1 MAETAAA
8 IDGELEKLI
17 PTEVGPLANLMASLR
32 YSAIGGGKRLR
43 PFLTLQT
50 SLLFSVPKS
59 QALCVA
65 TAIELVH
72 CYSLVHDDLPAM
84 DNDDLRR
91 GKPTNHKVFGDGLAI
106 LAGDGLLTLAFATL
120 NGADSGIN
128 SGVRSQLTL
137 ELAKAAGINGMI
149 GGQAIDLQ
157 SPDQTM
163 GPSDIRHLQELKTG
177 ALICFAVDAGAIL
190 GSATRDERD
199 ALRGYASSLGSA
211 FQIVDDL
218 LDMEG
223 NSNEVG
229 KKLRKDTAA
238 GKATLVSSLGI
249 DEARREAQKMTMQ
262 AQRYLE
268 CFGGRAELLREVTQ
282 FLFVRNH

>member
-17 PTEVGPLANLMASLR
+17 PSEAGPLANLMASLR

-50 SLLFSVPKS
+50 SRLFSVPKS

-120 NGADSGIN
+120 NVADSEISAN
-128 SGVRSQLTL
+128 LRSQLTL
-137 ELAKAAGINGMI
+137 ELANAAGINGMV

-157 SPDQTM
+157 APYQTM

-199 ALRGYASSLGSA
+199 ALKGYASSLGSA

-238 GKATLVSSLGI
+238 GKASLVSSLGI
-249 DEARREAQKMTMQ
+249 DEARREDQKMTMQ
-262 AQRYLE
+262 PQRYLE

>member
-8 IDGELEKLI
+8 IDEELEKLI
-17 PTEVGPLANLMASLR
+17 PSEAGPLANLMASLR

-50 SLLFSVPKS
+50 SRLFSVPKS

-120 NGADSGIN
+120 NVADSEISSN
-128 SGVRSQLTL
+128 LRSQLTL
-137 ELAKAAGINGMI
+137 ELANAAGVNGMI
-149 GGQAIDLQ
+149 GGQAIDLEA
-157 SPDQTM
+157 PHQTM
-163 GPSDIRHLQELKTG
+163 DPSDIRHLQKLKTG

-190 GSATRDERD
+190 GSATQEERD
-199 ALRGYASSLGSA
+199 ALKGYASSLGSA

-223 NSNEVG
+223 NSSDVG
-229 KKLRKDTAA
+229 KNLRKDKPPARQP
-238 GKATLVSSLGI
+238 SS
-249 DEARREAQKMTMQ
+249 
-262 AQRYLE
+262 
-268 CFGGRAELLREVTQ
+268 VP
-282 FLFVRNH
+282 

>member
-8 IDGELEKLI
+8 IDEELEKLI
-17 PTEVGPLANLMASLR
+17 PAETGPLANLMASLR

-43 PFLTLQT
+43 PFLTIQT
-50 SLLFSVPKS
+50 SLLFSVPKL

-84 DNDDLRR
+84 DNDDFRR

-120 NGADSGIN
+120 NGSNSGISSN
-128 SGVRSQLTL
+128 MRSQLTL
-137 ELAKAAGINGMI
+137 ALAKAAGINGMI

-157 SPDQTM
+157 APRQTM
-163 GPSDIRHLQELKTG
+163 APSEIRHLQGLKTG
-177 ALICFAVDAGAIL
+177 ALICFAVDAGAVL
-190 GSATRDERD
+190 GSATPKERD
-199 ALRGYASSLGSA
+199 ALKGYASSLGSA

-218 LDMEG
+218 LDIEG
-223 NSNEVG
+223 NSSKVG
-229 KKLRKDTAA
+229 KKLRKDTDA
-238 GKATLVSSLGI
+238 GKATLVNSLGTN
-249 DEARREAQKMTMQ
+249 EARREAQKMTMQ
-262 AQRYLE
+262 ALGYLE
-268 CFGGRAELLREVTQ
+268 CFGEKAELLREVTR

>member
-17 PTEVGPLANLMASLR
+17 PSEAGPLANLMASLR

-50 SLLFSVPKS
+50 SRLFSVPQS

-120 NGADSGIN
+120 NVADSEI
-128 SGVRSQLTL
+128 SSSLRSQLTL
-137 ELAKAAGINGMI
+137 ELANAAGVNGMI

-157 SPDQTM
+157 APHQTM
-163 GPSDIRHLQELKTG
+163 DPSDIRHLQKLKTG

-190 GSATRDERD
+190 GSASQEERD
-199 ALRGYASSLGSA
+199 ALKGYASSLGSA

-223 NSNEVG
+223 NSSDVG
-229 KKLRKDTAA
+229 KNLRKDRAA
-238 GKATLVSSLGI
+238 GKATLVSSLGT

-262 AQRYLE
+262 AQHYLE
-268 CFGGRAELLREVTQ
+268 CFGDKAELLREVTQ

>member
-17 PTEVGPLANLMASLR
+17 PSEAGPLANLMASLR

-50 SLLFSVPKS
+50 SRLFSVPKS

-106 LAGDGLLTLAFATL
+106 LAGDGL
-120 NGADSGIN
+120 
-128 SGVRSQLTL
+128 
-137 ELAKAAGINGMI
+137 
-149 GGQAIDLQ
+149 
-157 SPDQTM
+157 
-163 GPSDIRHLQELKTG
+163 H
-177 ALICFAVDAGAIL
+177 
-190 GSATRDERD
+190 
-199 ALRGYASSLGSA
+199 
-211 FQIVDDL
+211 
-218 LDMEG
+218 
-223 NSNEVG
+223 
-229 KKLRKDTAA
+229 
-238 GKATLVSSLGI
+238 
-249 DEARREAQKMTMQ
+249 
-262 AQRYLE
+262 
-268 CFGGRAELLREVTQ
+268 
-282 FLFVRNH
+282 

>member
-8 IDGELEKLI
+8 IDNELEQII
-17 PTEVGPLANLMASLR
+17 PKDTGPLGNLMASLR
-32 YSAIGGGKRLR
+32 YSTIGGGKRLR
-43 PFLTLQT
+43 PFLTMQT
-50 SLLFSVPKS
+50 AFLFSVPRT

-65 TAIELVH
+65 TATELVH

-91 GKPTNHKVFGDGLAI
+91 GKPTNHKIFGDGLAI

-120 NGADSGIN
+120 NGGKSGIEA
-128 SGVRSQLTL
+128 GVRSQLTL
-137 ELAKAAGINGMI
+137 ELANAAGINGMI

-157 SPDQTM
+157 TQHRPMNSL
-163 GPSDIRHLQELKTG
+163 DIRHLQKLKTG
-177 ALICFAVDAGAIL
+177 ALICFAVDAGAVL
-190 GSATRDERD
+190 GCATTEQRD
-199 ALRGYASSLGSA
+199 ALKGYANSLGSA

-223 NSNEVG
+223 DTAKVG

-238 GKATLVSSLGI
+238 GKATLVGSLGV
-249 DEARREAQKMTMQ
+249 EQARREAHKMTKQ
-262 AQRYLE
+262 ALHYLE
-268 CFGGRAELLREVTQ
+268 RFDDKAELLREVTQ
-282 FLFVRNH
+282 FLLLRNH

>member
-1 MAETAAA
+1 MAETADA
-8 IDGELEKLI
+8 IDGELKKLI
-17 PTEVGPLANLMASLR
+17 PMDTGPLGNLIASLR

-43 PFLTLQT
+43 PFLTMQT
-50 SLLFSVPKS
+50 AFLFSVPKS

-72 CYSLVHDDLPAM
+72 CYSLIHDDLPAM

-91 GKPTNHKVFGDGLAI
+91 GKPTNHKIFGDGLAI

-120 NGADSGIN
+120 NGGDSGI
-128 SGVRSQLTL
+128 GAGARSQLTL

-157 SPDQTM
+157 AQHQTM
-163 GPSDIRHLQELKTG
+163 DPVDIRYLQRLKTG
-177 ALICFAVDAGAIL
+177 ALICFAVDAGAVL
-190 GSATRDERD
+190 GSANREQRA
-199 ALRGYASSLGSA
+199 ALKGYANCLGSA

-223 NSNEVG
+223 STGQVG
-229 KKLRKDTAA
+229 KKLRKDGSA
-238 GKATLVSSLGI
+238 GKATLVASLGAK
-249 DEARREAQKMTMQ
+249 EARKEAHKMTTE
-262 AQRYLE
+262 ALRHLE
-268 CFGGRAELLREVTQ
+268 RFDDKAALLREVTQ

>member
-157 SPDQTM
+157 SPHQTM

-199 ALRGYASSLGSA
+199 ALKGYASSLGSA

>member
-1 MAETAAA
+1 MAETVAA

-17 PTEVGPLANLMASLR
+17 PTGAGPLANLMASLR

-157 SPDQTM
+157 SPHQTM

-199 ALRGYASSLGSA
+199 ALKGYASSLGSA

>member
-17 PTEVGPLANLMASLR
+17 PSEAGPLANLMASLR

-50 SLLFSVPKS
+50 SRLFSVPKS

-120 NGADSGIN
+120 NGADSGI
-128 SGVRSQLTL
+128 SSRLRSQLTL
-137 ELAKAAGINGMI
+137 ELANAAGINGMV

-190 GSATRDERD
+190 GSATRGERD
-199 ALRGYASSLGSA
+199 ALKGYASSLGSA